1 MTCKNC
7 WLSCYLNAVK
17 VGRQLIH
24 DSNGNDV
31 AYLVLSAHNDVRRT
45 TLLDRFSFVS
55 QMNAKV
61 LQGLSE
67 ESHDGLCHWVDLRTL
82 GRWNFQVFE
91 SGVWHEDVEAV
102 QEDVDEGGQVVVLQ
116 HELGVRTVAGTGE
129 GPGTEDDLNYYYQ
142 IIFFSKNIFSPQK
155 IILLINMK

>member
-1 MTCKNC
+1 MTSQNF

-24 DSNGNDV
+24 DTNGNDV

-45 TLLDRFSFVS
+45 TLLDRFAFVS
-55 QMNAKV
+55 QVNAKIF
-61 LQGLSE
+61 QGLSE
-67 ESHDGLCHWVDLRTL
+67 ESHDSLCHGVDLRTL

-91 SGVWHEDVEAV
+91 GGVWHEDVEAV

-116 HELGVRTVAGTGE
+116 HELGIRTVAGTGE
-129 GPGTEDDLNYYYQ
+129 GPGTEDDLNY
-142 IIFFSKNIFSPQK
+142 
-155 IILLINMK
+155 